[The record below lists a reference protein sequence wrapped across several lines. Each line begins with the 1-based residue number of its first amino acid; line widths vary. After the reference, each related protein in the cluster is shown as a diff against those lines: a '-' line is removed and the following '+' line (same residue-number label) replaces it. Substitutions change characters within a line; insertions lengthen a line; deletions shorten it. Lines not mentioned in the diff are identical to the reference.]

1 MLTYLD
7 TEDGSQFTRTRE
19 DGSFE
24 FPTVLAGRYP
34 TLDTFRTFLSD
45 SNPNYP
51 SLTNLM
57 CAAKAPGLEVL
68 HG

>member
-1 MLTYLD
+1 MSEAKKWL
-7 TEDGSQFTRTRE
+7 
-19 DGSFE
+19 
-24 FPTVLAGRYP
+24 P

-45 SNPNYP
+45 SNLNYP